1 MPCGWLGR
9 PRHCIYRELPATQNS
24 SLFELTLSE
33 PRCGPRVK
41 GEKFWT
47 EWDSWIAAGLG
58 ASSSEGESGQW
69 PVTCPLSPQKKL
81 RLLEMLGSVW
91 GDGER
96 VARHLLLGVPG
107 LPPPGSGKGLGL
119 GGSRPRALPSRRA
132 QASPSDLRCR
142 ANPASGAHSGGL
154 SGPSASSGRPA
165 PHTPAP
171 GPSLARP
178 RGGGGTDGGGDW
190 AAPRRVPVSRESARR
205 GECLRG
211 AGRRGLGPPLCAA
224 APGPHALRRR
234 VQGGGNSAAL
244 SRRAPAP

>member
-1 MPCGWLGR
+1 MGSEVPFAEPHIASCCSCYSQKSKSQAWK
-9 PRHCIYRELPATQNS
+9 
-24 SLFELTLSE
+24 SL
-33 PRCGPRVK
+33 
-41 GEKFWT
+41 
-47 EWDSWIAAGLG
+47 IAAFFLYCYG
-58 ASSSEGESGQW
+58 AEREKEESEGKGGRKRE
-69 PVTCPLSPQKKL
+69 
-81 RLLEMLGSVW
+81 
-91 GDGER
+91 GEGEG
-96 VARHLLLGVPG
+96 VAQHLLLGVPS
-107 LPPPGSGKGLGL
+107 LPPPGSRKGLGL
-119 GGSRPRALPSRRA
+119 GGSRPGALPSRRA
-132 QASPSDLRCR
+132 QASPSDLRRR

-171 GPSLARP
+171 GPSLAGP
-178 RGGGGTDGGGDW
+178 RGGGTDGGGDW

-234 VQGGGNSAAL
+234 VQGGGNSATL